1 MLYIKGMAKKATNI
15 EIDQRI
21 NKIYDLLLL
30 GNSKTQIARYCAENY
45 SVSLRQTEEYLSR
58 ARILQE
64 QDAQLERPQWL
75 TGAIARLADY
85 ERRASMENQLQT
97 AIRAVEMQAKILRF
111 DMSASALFLMSAK
124 NNPSSTF

>member
-15 EIDQRI
+15 EIDRRI
-21 NKIYDLLLL
+21 HKIYDLLLL

-64 QDAQLERPQWL
+64 KDAPLERPQWL
-75 TGAIARLADY
+75 IGAIARLADY

-97 AIRAVEMQAKILRF
+97 AIRAVEMQAKLLRF
-111 DMSASALFLMSAK
+111 DMSACALFLMSAK

>member
-75 TGAIARLADY
+75 VG
-85 ERRASMENQLQT
+85 
-97 AIRAVEMQAKILRF
+97 MQAKLLRF
-111 DMSASALFLMSAK
+111 DMSA
-124 NNPSSTF
+124 

>member
-1 MLYIKGMAKKATNI
+1 MNFFSYTFSTGPTLDSLYLKG
-15 EIDQRI
+15 
-21 NKIYDLLLL
+21 
-30 GNSKTQIARYCAENY
+30 
-45 SVSLRQTEEYLSR
+45 SVEDAFNLETEEYLSR

-97 AIRAVEMQAKILRF
+97 AIRAVEMQAKLLRF
-111 DMSASALFLMSAK
+111 DMSA
-124 NNPSSTF
+124 

>member
-15 EIDQRI
+15 EIDRRI
-21 NKIYDLLLL
+21 HKIYDLLLL

-64 QDAQLERPQWL
+64 QDAQWERPQWL
-75 TGAIARLADY
+75 VGAIARLADY

-97 AIRAVEMQAKILRF
+97 AIRAVEMQAKLLRF
-111 DMSASALFLMSAK
+111 DMSAWALFLMSAK

>member
-15 EIDQRI
+15 EIDRRI
-21 NKIYDLLLL
+21 HKIYDLLLL

-75 TGAIARLADY
+75 VGAIARLADY

-97 AIRAVEMQAKILRF
+97 AIRAVEMQAKLLRF
-111 DMSASALFLMSAK
+111 DMSACALFLMSAK
-124 NNPSSTF
+124 NNPSSIF

>member
-15 EIDQRI
+15 EIDRRI
-21 NKIYDLLLL
+21 HKIYDLLLL

-64 QDAQLERPQWL
+64 QDAQLVRPQWL

-97 AIRAVEMQAKILRF
+97 AIRAVEMQAKLLRF
-111 DMSASALFLMSAK
+111 DMSA
-124 NNPSSTF
+124 

>member
-45 SVSLRQTEEYLSR
+45 SVSLRQTEEY
-58 ARILQE
+58 
-64 QDAQLERPQWL
+64 
-75 TGAIARLADY
+75 
-85 ERRASMENQLQT
+85 
-97 AIRAVEMQAKILRF
+97 
-111 DMSASALFLMSAK
+111 
-124 NNPSSTF
+124 

>member
-21 NKIYDLLLL
+21 HKIYDLLLL
-30 GNSKTQIARYCAENY
+30 GNSKTQIARYCADNY
-45 SVSLRQTEEYLSR
+45 SVSLRQTEEHLSR

-97 AIRAVEMQAKILRF
+97 AIRAVEMQAKLLRF
-111 DMSASALFLMSAK
+111 DMSA
-124 NNPSSTF
+124 

>member
-15 EIDQRI
+15 EIDRRI
-21 NKIYDLLLL
+21 HKIYDLLLL
-30 GNSKTQIARYCAENY
+30 VNSKTQIARYCAENY

-64 QDAQLERPQWL
+64 QEAQLERPQWL

-97 AIRAVEMQAKILRF
+97 AIRAVEMQAKLLRF
-111 DMSASALFLMSAK
+111 DMSALSLFLMSAK
-124 NNPSSTF
+124 NNLSSIF

>member
-45 SVSLRQTEEYLSR
+45 SVGLRQTEEYLSR

-97 AIRAVEMQAKILRF
+97 AIRAVEMQAKLLRF
-111 DMSASALFLMSAK
+111 DMSA
-124 NNPSSTF
+124 